1 MAKKINKKKIV
12 GVCPAGIQKTK
23 CPSIKMT
30 RQLRVRLLASQREN
44 NVNADQVVQLR
55 SALKERKIR
64 GIAADC
70 ETCSYNTSA
79 SAAAPVSQ

>member
-12 GVCPAGIQKTK
+12 GVCPVGIQKTR

-30 RQLRVRLLASQREN
+30 RHLRIRLLALQREN
-44 NVNADQVVQLR
+44 NVNTDQVAQLQ
-55 SALKERKIR
+55 SGLKERKRR
-64 GIAADC
+64 GIAVDC
-70 ETCSYNTSA
+70 ESCSYNTTA

>member
-12 GVCPAGIQKTK
+12 GVCPVGIQKTK
-23 CPSIKMT
+23 CPSIKTT
-30 RQLRVRLLASQREN
+30 RQLRVRLLAVQREN
-44 NVNADQVVQLR
+44 IVNADQVVQHR

-64 GIAADC
+64 GIAVDC

-79 SAAAPVSQ
+79 SAASAAPQ

>member
-44 NVNADQVVQLR
+44 NVNTDQVMQLQ

-79 SAAAPVSQ
+79 SSTASVPQ